1 MHSSSVA
8 VALRLLI
15 WPSEG
20 RLALQYFKKICI
32 LSKPLQFKPRSFK
45 GQLYYNY
52 IFVKHQLFISS
63 YLESNFSFH
72 HKLHLSRQYIKRSN
86 LSQILY
92 KILKIFAKVWL
103 TKIILK

>member
-1 MHSSSVA
+1 MRSSSVA

-63 YLESNFSFH
+63 YLKSQTFLFLTS
-72 HKLHLSRQYIKRSN
+72 YISHD
-86 LSQILY
+86 S
-92 KILKIFAKVWL
+92 ILKGVI
-103 TKIILK
+103 

>member
-1 MHSSSVA
+1 MRSSSVA

-63 YLESNFSFH
+63 YLKSQTFLFIRS
-72 HKLHLSRQYIKRSN
+72 YISYDSTVKGV
-86 LSQILY
+86 I
-92 KILKIFAKVWL
+92 
-103 TKIILK
+103 

>member
-1 MHSSSVA
+1 MRSSSVA

-63 YLESNFSFH
+63 YLKSQTFLFVRS
-72 HKLHLSRQYIKRSN
+72 YISHD
-86 LSQILY
+86 S
-92 KILKIFAKVWL
+92 ILKGVI
-103 TKIILK
+103 